1 MRIIISSLLILLFVQ
16 CTSDKFSEKDY
27 YSEATLKIEREKFFE
42 ISINQTINQ
51 SFHLQL
57 NDSTENKFQSA
68 FWAMELIQY
77 RSDFTDS
84 VITYIWNDLEQRS
97 NSFKRAFLELTYT
110 LYQNEFNQEVQRFAE
125 STDDPKL
132 FAMCIN
138 YLRNTDLDL
147 LGMTD
152 SFNKRVIQSSNLPAG
167 KASHPIIQM
176 LEYNLADSKETIP
189 PLVDLLKFNFGS
201 DRTVVFSFQRKNRDF
216 SGLTVIRKPDGKFL
230 RENDGELFYI
240 LHLARAVTNLPG
252 YITNGNTPQGIFSIH
267 SIGFSKN
274 IFIGPTPNLQ
284 MVLPY
289 EVNPKFYFHD
299 EVSDTVWN
307 KDYYKNLL
315 PDSWKN
321 YFPIYEAY
329 FAGTAGRNEIIAHGT
344 TIDPD
349 FYSGKPYYP
358 FTPSLGCMTS
368 KEIWSPETGKIIASD
383 QIKFM
388 NAFLKTESD
397 KGFLILIEIDNKPE
411 PVSIDEI
418 KSYIIQAEKE

>member
-1 MRIIISSLLILLFVQ
+1 MKLIIGILFIFLFTQCSS
-16 CTSDKFSEKDY
+16 DEFSEKDY
-27 YSEATLKIEREKFFE
+27 SSEATLKSERELFYDR
-42 ISINQTINQ
+42 SVNQTINQ
-51 SFHLQL
+51 SFQIKLT
-57 NDSTENKFQSA
+57 DSTENKFQGA

-84 VITYIWNDLEQRS
+84 VITHIWNNIEQRS

-110 LYQNEFNQEVQRFAE
+110 LFQNEFNAEVLRFAQI
-125 STDDPKL
+125 TDDPKL

-147 LGMTD
+147 LGMTE
-152 SFNKRVIQSSNLPAG
+152 SFRKRVVQSSNLSAG
-167 KASHPIIQM
+167 NAGHPIIQM
-176 LEYNLADSKETIP
+176 LEYKLADSKETIP
-189 PLVDLLKFNFGS
+189 PLVDLLKFKFSS
-201 DRTVVFSFQRKNRDF
+201 DKTVVFSFQRKNRDF
-216 SGLTVIRKPDGKFL
+216 PGLTVIRKPDGKFL
-230 RENDGELFYI
+230 RENNGELFNI
-240 LHLARAVTNLPG
+240 PHLARAVTNLPG

-274 IFIGPTPNLQ
+274 VFIGPAPNLQ

-289 EVNPKFYFHD
+289 EVSPKFYFHN
-299 EVSDTVWN
+299 EVSDTTWD
-307 KDYYKNLL
+307 KEYYTNFL

-329 FAGTAGRNEIIAHGT
+329 YAGKAGRNEIIAHGT

-349 FYSGKPYYP
+349 FYSGRPYYP
-358 FTPSLGCMTS
+358 FTPSLGCMTT
-368 KEIWSPETGKIIASD
+368 KEIWSSETGKILESD

-388 NAFLKTESD
+388 NAFRKAGSE
-397 KGFLILIEIDNKPE
+397 KGFLILVEIDNKPE

-418 KSYIIQAEKE
+418 KSYIIQAEIE

>member
-27 YSEATLKIEREKFFE
+27 YSEAALTTERQNFYNR
-42 ISINQTINQ
+42 SVNQTINQ

-84 VITYIWNDLEQRS
+84 VIRHIWNDIEQRS
-97 NSFKRAFLELTYT
+97 NSFQRAFLELIYT
-110 LYQNEFNQEVQRFAE
+110 LHQNEFNQEVQRFAE

-138 YLRNTDLDL
+138 YLRKTDRDL
-147 LGMTD
+147 LEMAEA
-152 SFNKRVIQSSNLPAG
+152 FKRRVIQSSN
-167 KASHPIIQM
+167 HPIIQM
-176 LEYNLADSKETIP
+176 LEYKLADSNETIP
-189 PLVDLLKFNFGS
+189 PLVDLLKFNFGN
-201 DRTVVFSFQRKNRDF
+201 DKPIVFSFQRKNRDYP
-216 SGLTVIRKPDGKFL
+216 GVTIIRKPDGKFL

-274 IFIGPTPNLQ
+274 VFIGPTPNLQ

-289 EVNPKFYFHD
+289 EMNPKFYFHD
-299 EVSDTVWN
+299 GVSDTVWN
-307 KDYYKNLL
+307 EDYYTNLM
-315 PDSWKN
+315 PDSWKS

-329 FAGTAGRNEIIAHGT
+329 YAGKAGRNEIIAHGT

-358 FTPSLGCMTS
+358 FTPSLGCMTA

-388 NAFLKTESD
+388 NAFRKAGSNR
-397 KGFLILIEIDNKPE
+397 GFLILVEIDNKTE
-411 PVSIDEI
+411 PVNIDEI